1 MIGISLAYLP
11 GNDFHEVSQTYFH
24 LQDEFSLEAC
34 ELHMECSQFAAAFHQ
49 ADDRVLKDVREIRSR
64 VKIMGVHL
72 PYLDLNPLAGSPR
85 VAEFAMHIYKE
96 AIQTAASLQSDYVVF
111 HARGGNEL
119 LAGASA
125 ADKRQSEL
133 SRWQQITA
141 ELSEYAL
148 AKGLSFCLENADDMR
163 LITEIET
170 ILAASP
176 NVSLCLDTGHLF
188 ERVYPEAAW
197 QRLAGKI
204 ADRFL
209 PPASLWGQ
217 GVPYYETNWEELLHR
232 YLSRLRCIH
241 LHNHNGK
248 IAHCPVT
255 QGKIDLKKMLA
266 PVKKLA
272 DIPLILEADYRRGG
286 ISQVQSDL
294 EYLTQTRGR
303 FSCLRSPGDK
313 RT

>member
-11 GNDFHEVSQTYFH
+11 GNDFHEVSQTFFR
-24 LQDEFSLEAC
+24 LQDEFTLEAC
-34 ELHMECSQFAAAFHQ
+34 ELHMECSQFAGAFHQ
-49 ADDRVLKDVREIRSR
+49 TDDRFLKDAREIRSR

-85 VAEFAMHIYKE
+85 VTEFAIQIYKE
-96 AIQTAASLQSDYVVF
+96 AILTAASLQADYVVF
-111 HARGGNEL
+111 HVRGGNEL
-119 LAGASA
+119 PRPD
-125 ADKRQSEL
+125 ADKRPREL

-163 LITEIET
+163 LIAEIQT

-176 NVSLCLDTGHLF
+176 DVSLCLDTGHLF

-272 DIPLILEADYRRGG
+272 DIPLIIEADYRGCG
-286 ISQVQSDL
+286 ISQVRSDL
-294 EYLTQTRGR
+294 EYLTTKH
-303 FSCLRSPGDK
+303 GDGSLVSF
-313 RT
+313 

>member
-11 GNDFHEVSQTYFH
+11 GNDFHEVSQTFFR
-24 LQDEFSLEAC
+24 LQDEFSLGAC
-34 ELHMECSQFAAAFHQ
+34 ELHMECSQFAGAFDQ
-49 ADDRVLKDVREIRSR
+49 TDGRFLKDAREIRSR

-85 VAEFAMHIYKE
+85 VAEFAMQIYKE
-96 AIQTAASLQSDYVVF
+96 AILTAASLQADYVVF
-111 HARGGNEL
+111 HVRGGNEL
-119 LAGASA
+119 PVVGSS

-133 SRWQQITA
+133 PRWQQITA
-141 ELSEYAL
+141 ELSECAL

-163 LITEIET
+163 LIAEIET

-176 NVSLCLDTGHLF
+176 DVSLCLDTGHLF

-197 QRLAGKI
+197 QRLTGKI

-209 PPASLWGQ
+209 PSTSLWGQ
-217 GVPYYETNWEELLHR
+217 GVPFYEADWEELLSR
-232 YLSRLRCIH
+232 YASRLKCIH

-248 IAHCPVT
+248 IAHCPLT
-255 QGKIDLKKMLA
+255 QGKIDLKKLLA
-266 PVKKLA
+266 PLRKLTGV
-272 DIPLILEADYRRGG
+272 PLILEADYRRGR
-286 ISQVQSDL
+286 ISQVHSDL

-303 FSCLRSPGDK
+303 FSCLR
-313 RT
+313 